1 MKRGQGKM
9 DKPRGCLYLCP
20 TPIGNLEDITLR
32 VLRVLKEADV
42 IAAEDTRHT
51 RKLLSHFQIS
61 TPLISYREHNREKQ
75 GERIVDRV
83 KNGEKV
89 ALVSDAGMPGISDPG
104 QDIVKLLVEEGL
116 QIEVLPGPSAFLTAL
131 VASGLSPLLPF
142 SFWGFLP
149 PRGKKRKEIL
159 ARVAIEN
166 KTTVFYEAPHRLLRT
181 LQDLREHCGNRQV
194 VLGREMTKKFAE
206 VLRGRLE
213 DSLRHFEQQK
223 PRGEFTL
230 VLGQEEVLPGKE
242 IDIPLEEEVKILM
255 EEGLAKKEAIRAVA
269 RRREIP
275 KREVYNCVESLKVES

>member
-1 MKRGQGKM
+1 M
-9 DKPRGCLYLCP
+9 DKTVGCLYLCP

-75 GERIVDRV
+75 GKRIIDRL
-83 KNGEKV
+83 KNGENI

-104 QDIVKLLVEEGL
+104 QDIVGLLVEEGL
-116 QIEVLPGPSAFLTAL
+116 RIEVLPGPSAFLTAL

-159 ARVAIEN
+159 ARVALEN

-181 LQDLREHCGNRQV
+181 LQDLREYCGNRQV

-213 DSLRHFEQQK
+213 DILRHFEQQK

-230 VLGQEEVLPGKE
+230 VLGQEEVLLGKE
-242 IDIPLEEEVKILM
+242 IDIPLEEEVKILI
-255 EEGLAKKEAIRAVA
+255 EEGLAKKGAIRAVA
-269 RRREIP
+269 RRRKMP
-275 KREVYNCVESLKVES
+275 KREVYNYYEDKCHAIKGN